1 MHGIMR
7 LAPRAGA
14 GMAGMAG
21 TIIGDFK
28 QGWLE
33 ARFQA

>member
-1 MHGIMR
+1 MR
-7 LAPRAGA
+7 LTPRAGA

-21 TIIGDFK
+21 TVIGDFK